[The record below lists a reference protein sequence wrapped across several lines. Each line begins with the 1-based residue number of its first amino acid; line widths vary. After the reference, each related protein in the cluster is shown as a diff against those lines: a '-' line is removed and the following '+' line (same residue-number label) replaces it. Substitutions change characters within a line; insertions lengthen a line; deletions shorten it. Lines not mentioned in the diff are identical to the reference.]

1 MAFCAIIHH
10 FRSDL
15 LDFSSLSPHDIKGN
29 CKLAFDAAAK
39 CGIPRVIEPS
49 DMVLLAV
56 PDKLSVMTY
65 LYQLRSYFTG
75 QTLEVQQIGM
85 SASESTYTVGE
96 HDTED
101 DARISEEMYGK
112 GIKHSSSRESSPFK
126 QNSSRGSSSER
137 NPPKSPS
144 KVSPEKTKRK
154 SPSKERSPS
163 VPTTP
168 KGLSKDVAS
177 GMKDSPEKDK
187 LMTRKQLRN
196 PFDSD
201 DEEETGEKSPV
212 TDTPA
217 ERDSSDTSQPLSRNN
232 NCSAGDEPV
241 KRKIQERR
249 AVKSHVETSQTTPQP
264 EAGSERRRPTSL
276 STSQCRREE
285 LKQRAQ
291 MLLEQ
296 MRQEAAQNR
305 ADNAHG
311 KTQPARSSQETDNER
326 QRQLRE
332 RARKLIADTQASM
345 KSSDNQPSSPT
356 QDAPGS
362 PTSPGQM
369 SELKI
374 KKLTLVKPNL
384 GATFNRSRS
393 RDSDSTDSS
402 QSKDNLSNGI
412 ESKSP
417 KSTKQ
422 RKRLGS
428 PNYSLQCI
436 QDFPDSA
443 VKADSVP
450 ETERGSDGESDR
462 SDIDDLFYN
471 EDFCDTNQY
480 VKSEMD
486 ALEREQ
492 SQVDESAAILEK
504 QLRLVMDKGKKSEEE
519 QLMQEWFLLVNKKN
533 ALIRRQMQ
541 LNILEKE
548 EDLERRFELLNREL
562 RIIIT
567 MEDWQKT
574 EAQKHRE
581 KLLLEE
587 LVNVVNKRDELVQHL
602 DSQERAIE
610 EEERLTQ
617 RISEGKLLKEEKS
630 CTIQ

>member
-276 STSQCRREE
+276 
-285 LKQRAQ
+285 
-291 MLLEQ
+291 
-296 MRQEAAQNR
+296 
-305 ADNAHG
+305 
-311 KTQPARSSQETDNER
+311 TDNER